1 MVKSILERRL
11 FKLEG
16 RNPARPYEHLTDEQ
30 LDARIADGTTGI
42 EAATGMDL
50 ADYAEVLSE
59 ALRAGEP
66 LPDGMTKME
75 IHGII
80 ASFRDVVST
89 RSHHAQ

>member
-11 FKLEG
+11 LKLEG

-30 LDARIADGTTGI
+30 LDARIVDVTTRI
-42 EAATGMDL
+42 EAETGMDV
-50 ADYAEVLSE
+50 ADCAEVLSE
-59 ALRAGEP
+59 ALRSDEP

-75 IHGII
+75 IQGLI
-80 ASFRDVVST
+80 ASFRGVAST